1 MQTRGSGAERSIKVV
16 IRTISQLR
24 KPYMIFVVPGNIQ
37 YSISFAYNVIYA
49 GRLLAF
55 SKMKPVAPFVPALT
69 LEDHTDTITALAFS
83 PTGNELA
90 SGSDDGSVI
99 IYEPL
104 VGSLKYRTV
113 FQGGILSLA
122 WDPRHLARLFVGCN
136 DGTLAIVDD
145 FKIQDPSSS
154 VLTGIK
160 SPIFA
165 LSVDEYSGDIAIA
178 VGSEIHIAK
187 EITPRNY
194 VTIKIFP
201 PPSELVNT
209 MEEAD
214 KRVRGRA
221 IMFRE
226 KGSELVVAYLN
237 HGVVCWD
244 VVSQKEL
251 WRIQPIHSH
260 RHLGHAALSPDQKL
274 VLVSNLG
281 TGVDIYELGRSH
293 PVLRLKT
300 RPAALNRNVPLQVA
314 CLSGG
319 VVSGAPDGSV
329 HIWRIPSGNCLQV
342 LEHNG
347 DMVQSVA
354 VFEYP
359 TCTLVVT
366 ATSRMMQDTY
376 IKTWRA
382 KNESNIITT
391 VCRTAGL
398 YLWSQ
403 NVTLKCLIRSM
414 VIKQVPLFPVFVVA
428 TMSILFHYFLSSP
441 GTSIAS
447 YEPLLSLLDIM
458 KQLQIRNLKLGVGAA
473 VRRMALNIVEYIYRM
488 LQDQEQ
494 QPLAD
499 RKSVV

>member
-1 MQTRGSGAERSIKVV
+1 M
-16 IRTISQLR
+16 
-24 KPYMIFVVPGNIQ
+24 
-37 YSISFAYNVIYA
+37 
-49 GRLLAF
+49 
-55 SKMKPVAPFVPALT
+55 
-69 LEDHTDTITALAFS
+69 
-83 PTGNELA
+83 
-90 SGSDDGSVI
+90 
-99 IYEPL
+99 
-104 VGSLKYRTV
+104 YRTN
-113 FQGGILSLA
+113 IY
-122 WDPRHLARLFVGCN
+122 R
-136 DGTLAIVDD
+136 
-145 FKIQDPSSS
+145 
-154 VLTGIK
+154 
-160 SPIFA
+160 
-165 LSVDEYSGDIAIA
+165 
-178 VGSEIHIAK
+178 
-187 EITPRNY
+187 
-194 VTIKIFP
+194 
-201 PPSELVNT
+201 
-209 MEEAD
+209 
-214 KRVRGRA
+214 
-221 IMFRE
+221 
-226 KGSELVVAYLN
+226 
-237 HGVVCWD
+237 CWD

-319 VVSGAPDGSV
+319 IVSGAPDGSV

-391 VCRTAGL
+391 
-398 YLWSQ
+398 
-403 NVTLKCLIRSM
+403 CLIRSM

-494 QPLAD
+494 QPLATQD
-499 RKSVV
+499 IIIHL